1 MKTTRLK
8 FIEFVDER
16 CPNFLS
22 TKSSSRQEAVARM
35 ISNLDG
41 FWPSSFRSETFRF
54 TIRLEKALQFFLSN
68 RNNSTVAW
76 MEIHTDSMVNHF
88 EVFQIDTFR
97 KLVFAFHIHII
108 HQDVLI
114 RANQWKD
121 TRTLYCILRLLL
133 IVI

>member
-1 MKTTRLK
+1 MKQNVYFVSGIDTDAGKSYATGFLAREWNKNGQRTMTQK
-8 FIEFVDER
+8 FIQTG
-16 CPNFLS
+16 N
-22 TKSSSRQEAVARM
+22 
-35 ISNLDG
+35 IG
-41 FWPSSFRSETFRF
+41 HSE
-54 TIRLEKALQFFLSN
+54 
-68 RNNSTVAW
+68 
-76 MEIHTDSMVNHF
+76 EIHTDSMVNHF

>member
-22 TKSSSRQEAVARM
+22 MKSSSRQE
-35 ISNLDG
+35 
-41 FWPSSFRSETFRF
+41 
-54 TIRLEKALQFFLSN
+54 
-68 RNNSTVAW
+68 TVAW
-76 MEIHTDSMVNHF
+76 MEIHTNGMVNHF
-88 EVFQIDTFR
+88 EVFQISTFR

-108 HQDVLI
+108 HQDILI

-121 TRTLYCILRLLL
+121 ARTLYCILRLLL